1 MGQALKGVPETRW
14 IEECDA
20 GACLC
25 ASDKRKSRNLTFRR
39 AFKGLLDNHEVAS
52 RGDFVWLTR

>member
-1 MGQALKGVPETRW
+1 MR
-14 IEECDA
+14 

-25 ASDKRKSRNLTFRR
+25 ASDKKKSRNLTFRR
-39 AFKGLLDNHEVAS
+39 AFKGLLDNHEIAS